1 MKIKGICK
9 TFALPRGRKSFADH
23 FDFHFDGKFENITKN
38 VYLLYKLLL
47 NLLFSKL
54 YSNIV
59 LRDRRAGGY
68 GFCKPAGV
76 ISSQGSEAPEG

>member
-1 MKIKGICK
+1 M
-9 TFALPRGRKSFADH
+9 P
-23 FDFHFDGKFENITKN
+23 
-38 VYLLYKLLL
+38 
-47 NLLFSKL
+47 L
-54 YSNIV
+54 YSSNMKRSVASDSFSVNFGIFCNIV

>member
-1 MKIKGICK
+1 MHFCNAEPLVMLPVIVQASIPFCATCVRKAIKNG
-9 TFALPRGRKSFADH
+9 
-23 FDFHFDGKFENITKN
+23 
-38 VYLLYKLLL
+38 
-47 NLLFSKL
+47 
-54 YSNIV
+54 NIV